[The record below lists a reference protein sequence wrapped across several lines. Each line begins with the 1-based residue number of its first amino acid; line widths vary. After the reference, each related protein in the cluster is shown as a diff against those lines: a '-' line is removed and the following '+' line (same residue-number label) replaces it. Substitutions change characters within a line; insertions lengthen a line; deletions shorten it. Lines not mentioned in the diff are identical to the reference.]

1 MATKKKN
8 NSLNWLEDL
17 TRTFR
22 SGIRIRH
29 KVPTAISGKTASDV
43 VGHLSSKN
51 YFYMHPNQIYG
62 TYDRM
67 IRYADFAEMEFTP
80 ECASALDIYAEECT
94 SRDENGHVLKVISNN
109 SRIKEILESFYSDVI
124 SIDYN
129 IFAWVRNLCKYGDF
143 FLFVDI
149 HPSHGV
155 TNVFPIP
162 VDQIEREE
170 GYDNED
176 PFAVRFNWITN
187 GNQHLDNH
195 QVIHFRLLGNDSFL
209 PYGQCLKGNT
219 RISTP
224 TGPVEIKNL
233 EVGQEILVF
242 DHESESQKISFV
254 KNKVCSGEKPILNIR
269 TRHNFI
275 ETSEEHRLLVFD
287 SSQNTF
293 EYRNAAFIQKGDLLV
308 IDSSENYFESSIKID
323 KSSPLENKNGWWN
336 NIDLIPDEVDED
348 FAKMLGFLWGDGWTS
363 NGNSVYFAVGEHK
376 SLNDKYISL
385 LEKYSGKEYR
395 IFESHDKKRISQ
407 VCVGSKMLVEILSR
421 LDFEGNVYQKRIPQ
435 WVFSAPRNIR
445 EAFLDGFIDADG
457 SLFVDK
463 WNCERFQIELANEE
477 LILDLKNLVQS
488 LGYKSGKVS
497 TRTRKP
503 RKINNV
509 WAGESK
515 TWYFYF
521 FKSEVEQ
528 FKKYDNPNRASNDYV
543 LSPVVSIKEVA
554 PELVYDIE
562 VANSNHNFYA
572 NGIVVH
578 NSLLEPSR
586 RIWRQLTLLEDAV
599 MVYRLVRSPERRVF
613 KIDVGNI
620 PPEHVD
626 AYVEKVKSKMKR
638 QIVTNETT
646 GRVDLRYSAMT
657 VEDDYYIPVRGDRG
671 SEISTLAGG
680 QYTGD
685 IQDIEYMQGKLFAAL
700 KIPRSYLGYNEGETA
715 GSTLSQIDIRFNKMI
730 QRIQRVIESE
740 LKKLAMIHLYAFGF
754 RGEELVDFDLK
765 LAASSMLSVQ
775 QNQEIWRSRFEL
787 MSNLPDVVSQRWA
800 MKTIMGFDD
809 DELEEV
815 FKDKIKEAEEQI
827 VLDGYAEGGG
837 GGLGGGG
844 GGLGGGGGGFG
855 IGDLGGTGGDD
866 VDDIFSDDFS
876 GEDDGGGGGGDLG
889 GDFSGGSGPAGSE
902 VEDLF
907 AGEEDLFGSQLGP
920 FGADGSVLQ
929 KDKDKAKQFARRR
942 KQQALK
948 RAITYSTQRREEDE
962 NNEPVQR
969 TGDSGRTNA
978 PGQGRKRDPGNSP
991 DIRGG
996 DGTGKR
1002 HISTKTGRNNP
1013 TVKRNRDELISDR
1026 YKRKLRSSPIKN
1038 RELQSLRNSLQ
1049 AAFRESLVEDL
1060 ELENSEELIE
1070 EVLEDV
1076 IEEVTEEVAE
1086 EVISETV
1093 EENVEDTTGEEIIN
1107 DVEENN
1113 DDSSE
1118 SGENEDA

>member
-29 KVPTAISGKTASDV
+29 KVPTAIAGKTASDV

-109 SRIKEILESFYSDVI
+109 SRIKQILESFYSDVI
-124 SIDYN
+124 SIDHN

-149 HPSHGV
+149 HPSYGV

-209 PYGQCLKGNT
+209 PYGQ
-219 RISTP
+219 
-224 TGPVEIKNL
+224 
-233 EVGQEILVF
+233 
-242 DHESESQKISFV
+242 
-254 KNKVCSGEKPILNIR
+254 
-269 TRHNFI
+269 
-275 ETSEEHRLLVFD
+275 
-287 SSQNTF
+287 
-293 EYRNAAFIQKGDLLV
+293 
-308 IDSSENYFESSIKID
+308 
-323 KSSPLENKNGWWN
+323 
-336 NIDLIPDEVDED
+336 
-348 FAKMLGFLWGDGWTS
+348 
-363 NGNSVYFAVGEHK
+363 
-376 SLNDKYISL
+376 
-385 LEKYSGKEYR
+385 
-395 IFESHDKKRISQ
+395 
-407 VCVGSKMLVEILSR
+407 
-421 LDFEGNVYQKRIPQ
+421 
-435 WVFSAPRNIR
+435 
-445 EAFLDGFIDADG
+445 
-457 SLFVDK
+457 
-463 WNCERFQIELANEE
+463 
-477 LILDLKNLVQS
+477 
-488 LGYKSGKVS
+488 
-497 TRTRKP
+497 
-503 RKINNV
+503 
-509 WAGESK
+509 
-515 TWYFYF
+515 
-521 FKSEVEQ
+521 
-528 FKKYDNPNRASNDYV
+528 
-543 LSPVVSIKEVA
+543 
-554 PELVYDIE
+554 
-562 VANSNHNFYA
+562 
-572 NGIVVH
+572 
-578 NSLLEPSR
+578 SLLEPSR

-715 GSTLSQIDIRFNKMI
+715 SNTLSQIDIRFNKMI

-787 MSNLPDVVSQRWA
+787 MGNLPDSVSQRWA
-800 MKTIMGFDD
+800 MKSIMGFDD
-809 DELEEV
+809 DELEGI
-815 FKDKIKEAEEQI
+815 FNDKIREAEEQI
-827 VLDGYAEGGG
+827 IIDEISSSA
-837 GGLGGGG
+837 GGGG
-844 GGLGGGGGGFG
+844 GGLGGLGGGGGFG
-855 IGDLGGTGGDD
+855 VGDLGGTGGND

-876 GEDDGGGGGGDLG
+876 DDDGGGGDADLG
-889 GDFSGGSGPAGSE
+889 GDSSGGSGPAGSE

-907 AGEEDLFGSQLGP
+907 AGEADLFSSQLGP

-929 KDKDKAKQFARRR
+929 KDTDKAKQFARRR

-948 RAITYSTQRREEDE
+948 RAITYGNTNRAEDDGE
-962 NNEPVQR
+962 GLDPVQR

-978 PGQGRKRDPGNSP
+978 PGQGRKRDPGSSP

-1002 HISTKTGRNNP
+1002 HISTRTGRNNP

-1026 YKRKLRSSPIKN
+1026 FKRKLRTNPIKN

-1049 AAFRESLVEDL
+1049 AAFKDKIFEDL
-1060 ELENSEELIE
+1060 EVSGAEELIE
-1070 EVLEDV
+1070 EALEDV
-1076 IEEVTEEVAE
+1076 IEDEITEDVLEEVTEEVIE
-1086 EVISETV
+1086 EVV
-1093 EENVEDTTGEEIIN
+1093 EENVEDTAGREIIN
-1107 DVEENN
+1107 DIEEDI

-1118 SGENEDA
+1118 IGENEDA